1 MHMAAKKKFTGKVE
15 QIADAEFTGIYGDC
29 WAASCSDGWESGK
42 RSSEQRAQAALDAH
56 LAVVNADETEAAADE
71 PAAEAE

>member
-1 MHMAAKKKFTGKVE
+1 MAAKKKNVTGKVE
-15 QIADAEFTGIYGDC
+15 QVSDAEFANSYGGC
-29 WAASCSDGWESGK
+29 WEAKASDGWESGK

-56 LAVVNADETEAAADE
+56 LAEANADGSDADDE